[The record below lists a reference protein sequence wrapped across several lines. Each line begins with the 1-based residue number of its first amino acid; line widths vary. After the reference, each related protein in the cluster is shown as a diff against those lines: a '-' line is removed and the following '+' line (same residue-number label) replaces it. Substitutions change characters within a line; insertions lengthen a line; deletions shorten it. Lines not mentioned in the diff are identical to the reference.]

1 VRRDGYQQGHLD
13 GGEDRPRR
21 QRRLAEDPQPVGVVV
36 ERLRTLEYVQVPIM
50 CAIRNSSM
58 RMPLT
63 AITNFLKTE
72 LVFAT
77 FGVLRW
83 PDSVTV
89 TTGSKL
95 DRAGRGGH
103 VNTA

>member
-1 VRRDGYQQGHLD
+1 
-13 GGEDRPRR
+13 
-21 QRRLAEDPQPVGVVV
+21 
-36 ERLRTLEYVQVPIM
+36 
-50 CAIRNSSM
+50 
-58 RMPLT
+58 MPLT